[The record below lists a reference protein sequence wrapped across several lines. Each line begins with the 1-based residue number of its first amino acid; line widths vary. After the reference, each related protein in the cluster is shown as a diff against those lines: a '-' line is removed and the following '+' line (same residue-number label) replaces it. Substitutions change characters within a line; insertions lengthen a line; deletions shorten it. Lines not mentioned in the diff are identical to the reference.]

1 MVAESGQTVVLGG
14 LISESRSNKRSQI
27 PGLGNLPVVGKLFGA
42 DTAGSD
48 KTELIVMVTPRIISE
63 TGEWESLKAELRA
76 QMKSLAF

>member
-1 MVAESGQTVVLGG
+1 M
-14 LISESRSNKRSQI
+14 
-27 PGLGNLPVVGKLFGA
+27 GKLFGA

-63 TGEWESLKAELRA
+63 TGEWESLKAELRE